1 MSSTQNFTR
10 EPAKRVLA
18 IELSRIEES
27 STIELDSGKTKKFIE
42 TEAGT
47 QLNRIFIVGVI
58 TEIENTKAK
67 EYTMLK
73 ARISDMTGTFSIQA
87 GQYQPEAAAFLQD
100 NINNTPMFVAVIGK
114 VNIYIPED
122 DPTKKIPTIRPEFIT
137 LSDKDTRNH
146 WLQEAITTLEEQ
158 LKTKGIED
166 SYYTTKIETVKNFLM
181 ESSLPSSKSSEAILF
196 RILTLAS
203 QKEHIQS
210 TSSQNPGPI
219 PGSSKPAVLDNG
231 LTEQENYALEL
242 ICEKGNGKI
251 VSVASIMKEMSI
263 GQNEIETILYS
274 LQVKKLIT
282 RKTPAFVEP
291 VTNFSQVPA

>member
-1 MSSTQNFTR
+1 MSSIQKFAR

-18 IELSRIEES
+18 VELSRIKES
-27 STIELDSGKTKKFIE
+27 SIIELEDGKTKNLIE

-47 QLNRIFIVGVI
+47 QLNRVFIVGI
-58 TEIENTKAK
+58 LTEVESSKKDNAV
-67 EYTMLK
+67 TMK
-73 ARISDMTGTFSIQA
+73 ARINDMTGNFIVHA
-87 GQYQPEAAAFLQD
+87 GQYQPEAASFLQANMNN
-100 NINNTPMFVAVIGK
+100 NIIVAVIGK
-114 VNIYIPED
+114 VNIYTPAD
-122 DPTKKIPTIRPEFIT
+122 DPNTKIPIIRPEFIT
-137 LSDKDTRNH
+137 ISDKNTRNY
-146 WLQEAITTLEEQ
+146 WIQEAITTLEEQ

-181 ESSLPSSKSSEAILF
+181 ESSLPSSKSSEAIPP
-196 RILTLAS
+196 RTPTPAS

-210 TSSQNPGPI
+210 TSSQNPEPI
-219 PGSSKPAVLDNG
+219 PGLSKPAVLDNG

-263 GQNEIETILYS
+263 GQNEIETILHS

-282 RKTPAFVEP
+282 RKMPAFVEP